1 MRIFFM
7 TILLVIFPFILL
19 AQDPIVFDGVV
30 ENEEWKL
37 ASNYQIPVF
46 ISALIC

>member
-1 MRIFFM
+1 M

-19 AQDPIVFDGVV
+19 AQDLIVFDGVV